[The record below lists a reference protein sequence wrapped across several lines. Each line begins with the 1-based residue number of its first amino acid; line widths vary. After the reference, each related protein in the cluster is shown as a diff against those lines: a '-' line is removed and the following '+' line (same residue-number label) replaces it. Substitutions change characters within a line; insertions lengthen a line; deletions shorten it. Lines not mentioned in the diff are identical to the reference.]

1 MAQCLPIGSE
11 LPADHDSLATFD
23 LHLDSQDIEAAL
35 THVPRHRIS
44 SLGGVTGVLVD
55 ILDPDTLEVWATG
68 SSRPFDRASNYTRVL

>member
-1 MAQCLPIGSE
+1 MAERLPVGSE
-11 LPADHDSLATFD
+11 LPADHAALATFD

-44 SLGGVTGVLVD
+44 RLGGVTCVLVY

-68 SSRPFDRASNYTRVL
+68 SSRPFDRVSNYTRVL